1 MQAFFHIHADY
12 IVRVLFQSGARHDSC
27 CVARNVGQPLPRESP
42 TNVLF
47 DVFCPLLFDT
57 RVIQASLVFQERLDR
72 RCVFTTLFVVVV
84 AFNLQELLT
93 KTKAPKHNQM
103 QMSLIVVTSIRVN
116 LLVIILRRRYI
127 NSNLIWWRAF
137 GDTRAV

>member
-27 CVARNVGQPLPRESP
+27 RVARNVGQPLPRESP

-127 NSNLIWWRAF
+127 HSNLIWWRAF
-137 GDTRAV
+137 GDTGAV

>member
-1 MQAFFHIHADY
+1 M
-12 IVRVLFQSGARHDSC
+12 
-27 CVARNVGQPLPRESP
+27 
-42 TNVLF
+42 
-47 DVFCPLLFDT
+47 
-57 RVIQASLVFQERLDR
+57 VFQERLDR

-137 GDTRAV
+137 GDTGAV

>member
-1 MQAFFHIHADY
+1 MQTILYVYCSSREHAM
-12 IVRVLFQSGARHDSC
+12 IAVVSL
-27 CVARNVGQPLPRESP
+27 RNVGQPLPRESP

-57 RVIQASLVFQERLDR
+57 RVIQASLVFQERSDK

-137 GDTRAV
+137 GDTGAV

>member
-1 MQAFFHIHADY
+1 M
-12 IVRVLFQSGARHDSC
+12 
-27 CVARNVGQPLPRESP
+27 GQPLPRESP

-47 DVFCPLLFDT
+47 DMFCPLLFDT

-72 RCVFTTLFVVVV
+72 RCVFTTLFVVV
-84 AFNLQELLT
+84 AFNLQELLN
-93 KTKAPKHNQM
+93 KTKAPKHNHM

-116 LLVIILRRRYI
+116 SLVIILRRRNI

-137 GDTRAV
+137 GDTGAV

>member
-27 CVARNVGQPLPRESP
+27 RVARNVGQPLPRESP

-127 NSNLIWWRAF
+127 HSNLIWWLAF

>member
-1 MQAFFHIHADY
+1 MQTILYVYCSSREHAM
-12 IVRVLFQSGARHDSC
+12 IAVVSL
-27 CVARNVGQPLPRESP
+27 RNVGQPLPRESP

-84 AFNLQELLT
+84 AFNLQELLNKNQSS
-93 KTKAPKHNQM
+93 KTQPDANVPHCCNK
-103 QMSLIVVTSIRVN
+103 
-116 LLVIILRRRYI
+116 Y
-127 NSNLIWWRAF
+127 
-137 GDTRAV
+137 

>member
-27 CVARNVGQPLPRESP
+27 RVARNVGQPLPRESP

-84 AFNLQELLT
+84 AFNLQELLNKNQSS
-93 KTKAPKHNQM
+93 KTQPDANVPHCCNK
-103 QMSLIVVTSIRVN
+103 
-116 LLVIILRRRYI
+116 Y
-127 NSNLIWWRAF
+127 
-137 GDTRAV
+137 

>member
-1 MQAFFHIHADY
+1 MQTILYVYCSSREHAM
-12 IVRVLFQSGARHDSC
+12 IAVVSL
-27 CVARNVGQPLPRESP
+27 RNVGQPLPRESP

-57 RVIQASLVFQERLDR
+57 RAMQASLVFQERLDR